1 MNMHQS
7 YTLCN
12 IITDMYNDTF
22 NTIPL
27 LPVNEE
33 VKNMSEYVM
42 YVRASRLDACPECE
56 SSEFSVNRYDAHCP
70 DCGFAHGF

>member
-1 MNMHQS
+1 MRQN
-7 YTLCN
+7 YTSSE

-22 NTIPL
+22 NTIAL

-42 YVRASRLDACPECE
+42 YMRAKRLDACPECD
-56 SSEFSVNRYDAHCP
+56 SSALSVSRYDAHCP
-70 DCGFAHGF
+70 DCGFVQGF